1 MKVPEHER
9 DRSQKRAGVGA
20 PPLAADRPLLFEEP
34 FSPLE
39 YVRTSGLGGNKLADS
54 SE

>member
-20 PPLAADRPLLFEEP
+20 PPLAADRPLLCFQ
-34 FSPLE
+34 
-39 YVRTSGLGGNKLADS
+39 VRISGDTI
-54 SE
+54 